1 MGLEEILVGI
11 WSFAS
16 LFGSEQPRFNQHDAE
31 IGTSNSKNDEARFI
45 NASEI
50 ERDDQHENNEEPL
63 ISPRNL
69 QQRYGSINYEPTY
82 YCWTRTF
89 RKSLST
95 SFTIKV
101 AVLPLCILIA
111 AAVYL
116 DLNTT
121 DLCFERMRRE
131 GGFPHDIMKWRLIGD
146 TLETIIIF
154 LWFPFTLAVLL
165 DWKKF
170 RKDYLCTIYISLA
183 CGSLVAVFKVI
194 LFFYQLFQIKQY
206 YSYVGNALF
215 FSAVLICSYLVARKI
230 HRNVALSKLQIS
242 IIISTQFVT
251 GFIIAMTYM
260 YAIVACFNGLT
271 NDIIKAMVALITPIF
286 AVLPTA
292 VCRQLALKSS
302 KFADSGRSFVL
313 IYYLHGVVIV
323 LYRTMQADVKSIWIF
338 IGLSILHGIIRVAK
352 KATKKYI
359 EKIWTFLM
367 HILRRLCCGHR
378 EIQRSFSDKLHELR
392 LNADLDIQSMLYEYT
407 SLILV
412 QIYFALYLITNFE
425 VSSWLILK
433 SALIRIAIAVGIDF
447 FFNCLAIFIQM
458 YWYGIPVA
466 KVWFKHWRLHLLAN
480 AFLAAM
486 TVMYFSPKLLEIVQ
500 VRIDSQK
507 TLNMTN
513 CTKPFQNVENIFT
526 FNK

>member
-1 MGLEEILVGI
+1 
-11 WSFAS
+11 
-16 LFGSEQPRFNQHDAE
+16 
-31 IGTSNSKNDEARFI
+31 
-45 NASEI
+45 
-50 ERDDQHENNEEPL
+50 
-63 ISPRNL
+63 
-69 QQRYGSINYEPTY
+69 
-82 YCWTRTF
+82 
-89 RKSLST
+89 
-95 SFTIKV
+95 
-101 AVLPLCILIA
+101 
-111 AAVYL
+111 
-116 DLNTT
+116 
-121 DLCFERMRRE
+121 
-131 GGFPHDIMKWRLIGD
+131 
-146 TLETIIIF
+146 
-154 LWFPFTLAVLL
+154 
-165 DWKKF
+165 
-170 RKDYLCTIYISLA
+170 
-183 CGSLVAVFKVI
+183 
-194 LFFYQLFQIKQY
+194 
-206 YSYVGNALF
+206 
-215 FSAVLICSYLVARKI
+215 
-230 HRNVALSKLQIS
+230 
-242 IIISTQFVT
+242 
-251 GFIIAMTYM
+251 M

-338 IGLSILHGIIRVAK
+338 IGLSVLHGIIRVAK

-466 KVWFKHWRLHLLAN
+466 KVWFKHWRLHMLAN